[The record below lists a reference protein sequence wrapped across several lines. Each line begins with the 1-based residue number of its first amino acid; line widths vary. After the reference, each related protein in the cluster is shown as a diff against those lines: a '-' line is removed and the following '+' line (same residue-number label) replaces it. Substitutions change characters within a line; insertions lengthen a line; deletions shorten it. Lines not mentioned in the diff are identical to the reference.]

1 MTVLQLLRSCCEFWM
16 QIMRRQCRKY
26 TALLIDLFIF
36 NDDIN
41 IQNLTGTQFNVQAIL
56 VSQNHMLLP
65 IGK

>member
-1 MTVLQLLRSCCEFWM
+1 
-16 QIMRRQCRKY
+16 MRRQCRKY

-41 IQNLTGTQFNVQAIL
+41 IRNLTGTQFNVQVIL
-56 VSQNHMLLP
+56 VSQNHELLP